1 MNIKWR
7 IQQIFALEK
16 MRIAFESI
24 NYKTYVSFLA
34 KVVLKFERVKLK
46 SWMDFNSVALDTV
59 E

>member
-1 MNIKWR
+1 
-7 IQQIFALEK
+7 

-34 KVVLKFERVKLK
+34 KVVLKFESVKSKFK